1 MFWYFVKL
9 LVLLPL
15 LAGMIYGSLWL
26 WRKYQ
31 PTMLGAQDDR
41 SIKII
46 EMLPVGTFGK
56 LAVVEF
62 DGKRLLVSMTRGR
75 IEKLAEGAVVAVE
88 DKDAAADVPPAG
100 YQPRSSYR
108 DSIDRLID
116 KPESPYRAR

>member
-9 LVLLPL
+9 IVLLPL
-15 LAGMIYGSLWL
+15 LGGMIYASLWL

-31 PTMLGAQDDR
+31 PAMMGAQGDR

-75 IEKLAEGAVVAVE
+75 IEKLAEGHAV
-88 DKDAAADVPPAG
+88 DAATGEVLINDPTGNIGAADG
-100 YQPRSSYR
+100 FRSGKY
-108 DSIDRLID
+108 
-116 KPESPYRAR
+116 ESPYRAR